1 MWAGVTRRFAILK
14 TPHGLERMS
23 DRGLMTSRQLEVLQ
37 SLDVPNNELHNAPL
51 QWMMIQANRAIQN
64 GTLAGDNATK
74 SQLLKQIT
82 ELRATYTAISDKLA
96 GRMPLAYAHLVQILV
111 DTFVLIAPFALSQ
124 EADIGGTILTSIW
137 VACFLGGMFLVP
149 ELELTSKRRSGSFV
163 LGTARKVALFF
174 FHANFRGTKAS
185 KQRLF
190 TLLATS
196 PSCCQKGKKTAFF
209 GLTAMRPF
217 RLKTHMTQNW
227 DLREKPLFGWLAL
240 TCPVYN
246 LFVDMFISTASAP

>member
-14 TPHGLERMS
+14 TPLGLERMS

-51 QWMMIQANRAIQN
+51 QWMMIRANRAIQN

-111 DTFVLIAPFALSQ
+111 DTFVLIAPFALY
-124 EADIGGTILTSIW
+124 ADLGDYSVIAVGILTLFYTGLLDLAKIFLDPLNNENFSENSI
-137 VACFLGGMFLVP
+137 FMDLGVLVR
-149 ELELTSKRRSGSFV
+149 ESNAGSTRWRNSGE
-163 LGTARKVALFF
+163 
-174 FHANFRGTKAS
+174 
-185 KQRLF
+185 RL
-190 TLLATS
+190 
-196 PSCCQKGKKTAFF
+196 
-209 GLTAMRPF
+209 PF
-217 RLKTHMTQNW
+217 
-227 DLREKPLFGWLAL
+227 
-240 TCPVYN
+240 
-246 LFVDMFISTASAP
+246 